1 MEGYEIS
8 IVETRNII
16 RTLLEV
22 HNYDFSSFAL
32 TSFKRRIER
41 SMLLNNIK
49 NPDYLISKLRED
61 NEFIHKFL
69 ADVAIESTEMFRDPS
84 LWRWLRDEFFP
95 AQIKP
100 SIKYKIWIPNCIS
113 GDELF
118 TLAIVLQECG
128 LMQHVKIFAGG
139 LTERFIE
146 RVKNGI
152 LYNKKV
158 DTSNENYKRY
168 QGITS
173 LANYYKI
180 TDGVV
185 FRDMSLI
192 DNVEFMEYNIINDS
206 PLKDIK
212 LILFRNALISY
223 NPSLQ
228 SKILNKLYDSM
239 SFNGHLIIGAKESMD
254 NTSRSG
260 DFVLVNENESVY
272 RKKT

>member
-49 NPDYLISKLRED
+49 NPDYLVSKLRED
-61 NEFIHKFL
+61 NEFIHKFF

-100 SIKYKIWIPNCIS
+100 PIKYKIWIPNCVS
-113 GDELF
+113 GDELY

-128 LMQHVKIFAGG
+128 LIQHTRIIAGG
-139 LTERFIE
+139 LTDRFIE
-146 RVKNGI
+146 RVKQGI
-152 LYNKKV
+152 LNAKKV

-168 QGITS
+168 QGVTS

-180 TDGVV
+180 TDGAVY
-185 FRDMSLI
+185 RDVSLI
-192 DNVEFMEYNIINDS
+192 DKVEFMEYNIINDP
-206 PLKDIK
+206 PLKDNK

-223 NPSLQ
+223 NPGLQ
-228 SKILNKLYDSM
+228 SKILNKLYEAM
-239 SFNGHLIIGAKESMD
+239 SFNGHLIIGAKESID

-260 DFVLVNENESVY
+260 DFTLVNENESVY
-272 RKKT
+272 RKKS